1 MFPVILFGCIG
12 VGMAFAVR
20 QMGGTVLQVCKK
32 LLGSI
37 SIDFFAY
44 RFVANVII
52 WYNLLVLWNIKQ
64 GC

>member
-37 SIDFFAY
+37 SIDFFALETSKL
-44 RFVANVII
+44 RKC
-52 WYNLLVLWNIKQ
+52 NLKKNIVKEIFEY
-64 GC
+64 

>member
-52 WYNLLVLWNIKQ
+52 
-64 GC
+64 